1 MFAGAVLLKEKNRV
15 KTAADIYRFNVDPD
29 SDTAA
34 ANVLRFVG
42 RDKKVLEIGAGPGSI
57 SRPLQEFNGCRVSA
71 IEIDEK
77 SVEILRGFCEE
88 VWRRDLNDP
97 AWADGI
103 PDAPYDNVVIADVL
117 EHIVDPWTML
127 RRAASFLKPGGSIVV
142 SIPHASHAAILACL
156 LNNDFDYRDWGLLDR
171 THIRFFSMKNLQALF
186 EGAGLRIAD
195 FSFVLKHPAETE
207 FADAWHALP
216 PRTRAVLE
224 TGDYA
229 NVYQVVLRAVPEAS
243 AGTLPGRVLTA
254 RPAPALSKLK
264 YIAFY
269 LPQFHPIP
277 ENDEWWGKG
286 FTEWTNVTKAQP
298 LFTGHQ
304 QPHLPT
310 ELGFYDLRVREVQHQ
325 QIALA
330 KAHGIDAFC
339 FHYYW
344 FGGKRL
350 LERPV
355 LDFLADPKA
364 DIEFCLCWAN
374 ENWTRKWDASEHE
387 VLMEQTYSPENDIAF
402 IDSVI
407 PFFRDPRHLRV
418 NGAPALVVYRPQHM
432 PDARATAERWRAHC
446 REAGIGEI
454 HLIAALTHGND
465 DFEQFGFDAGVEFPP
480 HNVHT
485 SPRRPPQN
493 LVDKVDAQEPLTG
506 IIWDY
511 GEVARSF
518 IVQDHTGRRVYRGV
532 FPAWDNTARV
542 GTRAVIIQGGTPG
555 NYERWLDATSHRTVA
570 ERAPG
575 ERLVFINA
583 WNEWAEGCHL
593 EPCRE
598 FGRDFLEATRRVK
611 TGHSTADVEWEA
623 ALPVAGQSARA
634 ALRAAAPPRPA
645 AYAPDTPLTT
655 RLAIKVSNALQRYPT
670 LHDAARSAY
679 RATVS
684 RDGTR

>member
-1 MFAGAVLLKEKNRV
+1 
-15 KTAADIYRFNVDPD
+15 
-29 SDTAA
+29 
-34 ANVLRFVG
+34 
-42 RDKKVLEIGAGPGSI
+42 
-57 SRPLQEFNGCRVSA
+57 
-71 IEIDEK
+71 
-77 SVEILRGFCEE
+77 
-88 VWRRDLNDP
+88 
-97 AWADGI
+97 
-103 PDAPYDNVVIADVL
+103 
-117 EHIVDPWTML
+117 
-127 RRAASFLKPGGSIVV
+127 
-142 SIPHASHAAILACL
+142 
-156 LNNDFDYRDWGLLDR
+156 
-171 THIRFFSMKNLQALF
+171 
-186 EGAGLRIAD
+186 
-195 FSFVLKHPAETE
+195 
-207 FADAWHALP
+207 
-216 PRTRAVLE
+216 
-224 TGDYA
+224 
-229 NVYQVVLRAVPEAS
+229 
-243 AGTLPGRVLTA
+243 
-254 RPAPALSKLK
+254 
-264 YIAFY
+264 
-269 LPQFHPIP
+269 
-277 ENDEWWGKG
+277 
-286 FTEWTNVTKAQP
+286 
-298 LFTGHQ
+298 
-304 QPHLPT
+304 
-310 ELGFYDLRVREVQHQ
+310 
-325 QIALA
+325 
-330 KAHGIDAFC
+330 
-339 FHYYW
+339 
-344 FGGKRL
+344 
-350 LERPV
+350 
-355 LDFLADPKA
+355 
-364 DIEFCLCWAN
+364 
-374 ENWTRKWDASEHE
+374 
-387 VLMEQTYSPENDIAF
+387 MEQTYSPENDIAF

-465 DFEQFGFDAGVEFPP
+465 DFVQFGFDAGVEFPP

-679 RATVS
+679 RATVR